1 MLTRVQSSL
10 ISRALLSQNER
21 KPSPP
26 KEIVWFTAQYA
37 CSSRGLISPA
47 WCGIN
52 FRQCLWSH
60 PDKSLLKTGCH
71 CAEMICKINPLLYL
85 QSSNHS
91 PAVLFPNPSIIPGK
105 CGMLENKAQINFYKA
120 CFSRQHPVEWST
132 KHAIVY
138 PVKNLRETEAPVY
151 CRNTCLGCISC
162 KVGLSDPAP
171 LRSSF
176 YRFLQM
182 WIKCLEDLWPFRKY
196 LQSFSHQPV
205 NPMASHPKHRRAAME
220 SYWTQTKG
228 W

>member
-91 PAVLFPNPSIIPGK
+91 PAVLFPNLSIIPGK

-120 CFSRQHPVEWST
+120 CSSRQHPVEWST
-132 KHAIVY
+132 KRAIVY
-138 PVKNLRETEAPVY
+138 PVKNLSETEAPVY
-151 CRNTCLGCISC
+151 CRNTCLGCISR

-171 LRSSF
+171 LCSSF
-176 YRFLQM
+176 YRVLADVDKM
-182 WIKCLEDLWPFRKY
+182 FRRPLTFQKVPAE
-196 LQSFSHQPV
+196 LQSPACQPYGISSKAQKSCHGKLL
-205 NPMASHPKHRRAAME
+205 NSN
-220 SYWTQTKG
+220 
-228 W
+228 